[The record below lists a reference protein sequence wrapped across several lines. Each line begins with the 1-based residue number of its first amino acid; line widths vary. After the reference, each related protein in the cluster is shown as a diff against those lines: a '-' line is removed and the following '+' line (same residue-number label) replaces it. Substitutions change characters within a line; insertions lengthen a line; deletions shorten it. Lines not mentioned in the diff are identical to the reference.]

1 MNMDGDDAM
10 KKKDDDASMEED
22 AFAGVEVPKWRDQI
36 TVRGLVVSFAMGSLF
51 CLTIQKLLLTTGIIP
66 GFNMAAGLIGFFL
79 VKTWNKLLEK
89 VGVVTKPFT
98 RQENTVIQTC
108 VIACCGIAVSGG
120 FGTYIIAMDER
131 SRNQSGPT
139 DFGPNGPS
147 SVKNPQLTWLYAF
160 IITVSFVGLFSVVP
174 LRRIMIIDYK
184 LPYPSGTA
192 TAVLINSCHTPKDEN
207 KAKKQI
213 KILGK
218 YFTISF
224 LWSFFKWFYSGDGD
238 CGFGNFPILGL
249 KAQENGFYFDM
260 SLTYVGT
267 GMICPHLINIS
278 LLLGGTISWGLLW
291 PLLKTK
297 EGDWYPAGLKERD
310 IKGLSGYKA
319 FIAMALILGDGLYNL
334 LKILAVT
341 IIAFYKQQKK
351 KQMATLPLSHDK
363 PEEALPP
370 LEAQRNEIFM
380 KDRVP
385 LWFAASGYTALAAI
399 SMGVIPKLFPSAKWY
414 YILISYLIA
423 PVMGFCNAYGC
434 GLTDCS
440 LVSTY
445 GKIGIFIFA
454 AWAGQD
460 GGVLAGL
467 ALCGVMMIIVQT
479 ASDLMQDFKT
489 GYLTLSSPRSMF
501 AGQILG
507 TLMGCI
513 LAPLT
518 FWLFWVAFDVGISK
532 EYQTPYAVVY
542 REMALLG
549 IGGVSTLPKHCLS
562 LSCGFFA
569 FSLLTNFIKDL
580 LPKKVSMYI
589 PIPMAMAIPFF
600 IGPYFGIDMALG
612 SLVNAVWG
620 RLNKREA
627 DLLGPAVASGL
638 ICGDGIWTLP
648 AAVLA
653 LAKVNPSICMA
664 FLFRGQAAK
673 LSG

>member
-1 MNMDGDDAM
+1 MDGDDAM

-139 DFGPNGPS
+139 DFRPNGPS

-192 TAVLINSCHTPKDEN
+192 TAVLINSFHTPKDEN

-249 KAQENGFYFDM
+249 KAQENGAIFNV
-260 SLTYVGT
+260 LQ
-267 GMICPHLINIS
+267 
-278 LLLGGTISWGLLW
+278 
-291 PLLKTK
+291 
-297 EGDWYPAGLKERD
+297 
-310 IKGLSGYKA
+310 A